1 MFLCGLG
8 SDTVYGGDGTDAV
21 LYQSQSEDL
30 IQNVSY
36 DYEAKCVSV
45 GGGSLDNA
53 WIDTL
58 YGIEQLI
65 FNDLIVTI
73 DELFSVN
80 EAPTINSLVLNQPLT
95 VGSGQSLD
103 FDIPENAFVD
113 ANEESRDLS
122 ISVVLLDGQGEKI
135 ELPEWLSFDPETGR
149 ISGTPDTD
157 DVGRYRLVLH

>member
-1 MFLCGLG
+1 M
-8 SDTVYGGDGTDAV
+8 
-21 LYQSQSEDL
+21 ED
-30 IQNVSY
+30 
-36 DYEAKCVSV
+36 
-45 GGGSLDNA
+45 SLDNA

-113 ANEESRDLS
+113 AMRKAV
-122 ISVVLLDGQGEKI
+122 IC
-135 ELPEWLSFDPETGR
+135 P
-149 ISGTPDTD
+149 
-157 DVGRYRLVLH
+157 